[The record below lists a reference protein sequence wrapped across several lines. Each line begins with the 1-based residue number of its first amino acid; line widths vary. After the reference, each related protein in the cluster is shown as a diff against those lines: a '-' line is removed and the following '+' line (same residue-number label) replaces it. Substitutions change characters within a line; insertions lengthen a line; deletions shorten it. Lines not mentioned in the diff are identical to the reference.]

1 MWVQIPLLSLKF
13 SIDVKQKIYGEWL
26 ENSITTIDRR
36 KGRDCTKIRK
46 PVYLEQYKDSINE
59 DVIKKETSK
68 RGIKLLTKT
77 RNVMTCSIRK
87 LQTKLFE
94 KHNISISFGTIYN
107 LKLFYISFST
117 EKEKTLCKCKLC
129 LNIREICLSD
139 GSQ

>member
-1 MWVQIPLLSLKF
+1 MWVRIPLPSLKF
-13 SIDVKQKIYGEWL
+13 SIDVKQKIYDEWL

-68 RGIKLLTKT
+68 RGIKLLTTT

-107 LKLFYISFST
+107 LKPFYISFST
-117 EKEKTLCKCKLC
+117 EKEKILCKCKLC
-129 LNIREICLSD
+129 LTIREICLPD